1 MYRYSRHIE
10 VQSNGDAHFTAGH
23 FLWQYKSPAGQNVP
37 QIESCVGQNRILTF
51 SAGQMSDVRLSGAFS
66 KLGSLIEFF
75 NNSDAI
81 LNFGHIAMHC
91 GLSRVIQLF

>member
-1 MYRYSRHIE
+1 
-10 VQSNGDAHFTAGH
+10 
-23 FLWQYKSPAGQNVP
+23 
-37 QIESCVGQNRILTF
+37 
-51 SAGQMSDVRLSGAFS
+51 MSDAFS